1 MCQLPTVFV
10 VDDDQA
16 VRRSSELLIRAMD
29 INVVCCASA
38 EEFQATYDAGSG
50 CLVLD
55 VRMPG
60 MSGIELQK
68 ELVDNGIRL
77 PVILVSGHGT
87 VPMSVAAMKRGAIDF
102 LEKPYQ
108 PAHLRDCVR
117 RAIELDST
125 WRQEE
130 IAKRELRIAMGKL
143 SDQEAAV
150 LRGMIAGKANK
161 EIASGLDI
169 SLRTVQFRRASL
181 MKKLRVDS
189 RAALMRLVF
198 SAGQP
203 GLAEDSELG

>member
-1 MCQLPTVFV
+1 MLALYFACVEAF
-10 VDDDQA
+10 A
-16 VRRSSELLIRAMD
+16 VSRKGNSKLARSEATFRHACRKD
-29 INVVCCASA
+29 T
-38 EEFQATYDAGSG
+38 EFQATYDAGPG

-77 PVILVSGHGT
+77 PVILVSGQGT

-102 LEKPYQ
+102 LENPYQ

-189 RAALMRLVF
+189 RAALMRLIF

-203 GLAEDSELG
+203 ALAEDSELG